1 MPSNVLP
8 PAWESSLTKWLA
20 ELRLQGKTEK
30 TIDLRRRHLR
40 SLASLSHT
48 AHPRAVTPEMLTSIS
63 RRQDWSLEYRCGM
76 RTSLAAFYTW
86 AVAEGL
92 VTRNPVDDLP
102 PGMIDP
108 AQEMAA
114 AQQLIQQ
121 IHGHVEAAEDCKL
134 RNELLAAIGR
144 YQNQEGCS

>member
-48 AHPRAVTPEMLTSIS
+48 AHPRAVTPEMLAAIC
-63 RRQDWSLEYRCGM
+63 RRQDWSFEYRCGV
-76 RTSLAAFYTW
+76 RTSLAGFYSW
-86 AVAEGL
+86 AIAEGL
-92 VTRNPVDDLP
+92 VTQNPLDDLP
-102 PGMIDP
+102 AGMIDP

-114 AQQLIQQ
+114 AQRLIQRIQ
-121 IHGHVEAAEDCKL
+121 GHVEDAEDCKL
-134 RNELLAAIGR
+134 RIELLSVIGR
-144 YQNQEGCS
+144 YQNQEGS